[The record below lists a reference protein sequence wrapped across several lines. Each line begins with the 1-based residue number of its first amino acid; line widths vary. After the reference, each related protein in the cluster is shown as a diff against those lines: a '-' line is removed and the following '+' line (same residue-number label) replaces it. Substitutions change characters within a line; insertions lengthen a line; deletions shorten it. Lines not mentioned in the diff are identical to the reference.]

1 MVARVGG
8 REFMLTLINT
18 SLEDGI
24 IIIKRIRKQVESPSL
39 VSIPMTLTVGL
50 EEYKQE
56 SIEHVLEKADK
67 ALYQAKETGRNRWFV
82 S

>member
-1 MVARVGG
+1 
-8 REFMLTLINT
+8 MLTLINT